1 MVCKDRTV
9 SGGAE
14 PQDSTFCLLQK
25 PISEICRA
33 EVNGGQA
40 GGDGQVVPEEEQ
52 PVGLWW
58 LVGEREKAKG
68 PSAGRKND
76 QEFEWG
82 RIKNKGPQG
91 AEFLKLCLSGGG
103 STAPW
108 TGHLRA
114 L

>member
-68 PSAGRKND
+68 PSAGRKMT
-76 QEFEWG
+76 
-82 RIKNKGPQG
+82 RS
-91 AEFLKLCLSGGG
+91 LSGAG
-103 STAPW
+103 
-108 TGHLRA
+108 LRTKDPRG
-114 L
+114 LSF